1 MLHYLDLRPV
11 AIKLLFVL
19 FLVSTQYSKTC
30 LTPIFQIV
38 MKKQVR
44 FIQKQQ
50 AGQYPENRK
59 FRYKPDLVGKKKIF
73 INIYKYIQNKSLMNS
88 SPVKVLLEL

>member
-1 MLHYLDLRPV
+1 
-11 AIKLLFVL
+11 
-19 FLVSTQYSKTC
+19 
-30 LTPIFQIV
+30 

-59 FRYKPDLVGKKKIF
+59 FCYKPDLVGKKKFVLIY
-73 INIYKYIQNKSLMNS
+73 INIYKI
-88 SPVKVLLEL
+88 KV

>member
-1 MLHYLDLRPV
+1 
-11 AIKLLFVL
+11 
-19 FLVSTQYSKTC
+19 
-30 LTPIFQIV
+30 

-59 FRYKPDLVGKKKIF
+59 FCYNPDLVGKKIVLIY
-73 INIYKYIQNKSLMNS
+73 INIYKI
-88 SPVKVLLEL
+88 KV